1 MRVTLYLPDDKKEI
15 YEQARELLEKDG
27 RSVSQLFLEALQ
39 DYVEKSSKEIKLREK
54 VLDYIAGLFSGIA
67 PEVSLVKEKIGNK
80 RPDFIVEIEE
90 FGVEKIA
97 VIVVKNVP
105 IMKEEVKKNE
115 QLLSSNMFSHEE
127 IAEDFIPTLIK
138 KKIPLLIIF
147 YTSKDGEILKI
158 DVIDILGFLKREVF
172 PFKETKKKVIK
183 TLKEAIVKAI
193 RRIRNLDGDEEFIYD
208 DDHDF
213 DF

>member
-1 MRVTLYLPDDKKEI
+1 MRVTLYLPDDKKEL
-15 YEQARELLEKDG
+15 YEQARELLEKNG

-39 DYVEKSSKEIKLREK
+39 DYIEKSSKEIKVREK
-54 VLDYIAGLFSGIA
+54 VLDYIAVLFSSIA
-67 PEVSLVKEKIGNK
+67 PEVSLVKEKVGNK

-115 QLLSSNMFSHEE
+115 QLLSSDMFSHEE
-127 IAEDFIPTLIK
+127 IAEDFIPILIK

-172 PFKETKKKVIK
+172 PFKETKKKVTK

-193 RRIRNLDGDEEFIYD
+193 RRIRNTDEEFTPSTSS
-208 DDHDF
+208 
-213 DF
+213 